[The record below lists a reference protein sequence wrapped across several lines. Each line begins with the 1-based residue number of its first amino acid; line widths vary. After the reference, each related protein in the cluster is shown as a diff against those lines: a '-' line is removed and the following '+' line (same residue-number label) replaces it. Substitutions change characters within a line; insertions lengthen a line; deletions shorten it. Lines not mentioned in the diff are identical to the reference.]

1 MSTKKKFSKIYHQQ
15 VNNIYR
21 FVYLKVDSHEITEDL
36 TAEVFREF
44 WKIFQ
49 KGLDPNSNQKKIQNE
64 KAFLYHLARYKVADY
79 YRAQPDNKQNL
90 NENIEIEDQESDLEE
105 KQHTEL
111 QKQRLQKALKKIH
124 DNYQDLIIMFY
135 INDLSIREIAD
146 SLEKSEGAVKTGLHR
161 AREALKKELSSEER
175 E

>member
-21 FVYLKVDSHEITEDL
+21 FVYLKIDSPEITEDL

-44 WKIFQ
+44 WKIFK
-49 KGLDPNSNQKKIQNE
+49 KGLDPNSNQKKIKNE

-90 NENIEIEDQESDLEE
+90 NNDIEIEDQESDLEE
-105 KQHTEL
+105 QQHTEL
-111 QKQRLQKALKKIH
+111 QKQRLHQALRKIH

-135 INDLSIREIAD
+135 INDLSVREIAD

-161 AREALKKELSSEER
+161 AREALKEELSSEE
-175 E
+175 EG